1 MWMVLKH
8 CPLSRHD
15 LEMRKDL
22 YDKKKYAMD
31 RVCYRYFAYVRS
43 SDGYDCRISVI
54 KRRHEN
60 YLVYSLRAIGG
71 PTLDFS
77 SST

>member
-8 CPLSRHD
+8 CLLSRHD
-15 LEMRKDL
+15 LGMRKNF
-22 YDKKKYAMD
+22 YDEKEPAMD
-31 RVCYRYFAYVRS
+31 CVCYRYIAYVRS